1 MIISFPYSTARKSM
15 IQAGISLEGYNL
27 GGDLYLFG
35 KDPSDNGGKHS
46 INEIENSIRV
56 VVLPEANG
64 PDF

>member
-1 MIISFPYSTARKSM
+1 M
-15 IQAGISLEGYNL
+15 IQTGISLEGYNL